1 MVFKSIFKTLIGV
14 LVDFISI
21 PVTVGFT
28 SATSVIIG
36 TTQLKGLLGIKLKSS
51 QFLDTIIEV
60 YQKIDQTSMT
70 DFSLG
75 IACIIVLMLM
85 RVRIKMVKF

>member
-1 MVFKSIFKTLIGV
+1 MHYFSGV

-28 SATSVIIG
+28 SATSVLIA

-51 QFLDTIIEV
+51 QFLDTLVET
-60 YQKIDQTSMT
+60 YHKIDQTRTT
-70 DFSLG
+70 DLSLG
-75 IACIIVLMLM
+75 IACILCLMLL
-85 RVRIKMVKF
+85 RVSIQL